1 MKAAYFTHCGA
12 PEVIEYGD
20 VPLPIPGRGEVLVKV
35 MAASVNPIDTY
46 IRSGKVRASLAAK
59 QIPGSD
65 LAGIVESTGPGCVQ
79 FRPGDRVWCSN
90 QGLFGLQGTCAEYC
104 AVAEQWLYA
113 IPDGVDFQTA
123 AAGAMVGL
131 TAHLGL
137 FLHGGLASGEVVFV
151 NGGTGGVGSAVLQL
165 AVAAGATVI
174 TTVGSPAKAEICRQL
189 GATAV
194 IQYRTDDIDQR
205 FQEILSTTGSI
216 NLWFE
221 TLRTP
226 SLDRCIALMA
236 KRGRLILMAGRDAR
250 PEFPMGPFYTRDL
263 RAQGFAMFNAS
274 AEEQRAAAESLNQQ
288 LKTGAWKPLIGRCL
302 PLSRTAEAHRIQE
315 SGTIDGSAELMGKI
329 VLIPDA

>member
-20 VPLPIPGRGEVLVKV
+20 APLPNPGRGEVLVKV

-65 LAGIVESTGPGCVQ
+65 LAGIVECTGPGCVQ

-90 QGLFGLQGTCAEYC
+90 QGLSGLQGTCAEYC

-137 FLHGGLASGEVVFV
+137 FLHGGLVAGEVVFV

-174 TTVGSPAKAEICRQL
+174 TTVGSPAKAEICRQH

-194 IQYRTDDIDQR
+194 IQYKTEDIDQR
-205 FQEILSTTGSI
+205 LQEILSTTGSI

-226 SLDRCIALMA
+226 SLDRCISLMA

-250 PEFPMGPFYTRDL
+250 PEFPMGSFYTKDL
-263 RAQGFAMFNAS
+263 RALGFAMFNAS
-274 AEEQRAAAESLNQQ
+274 VDEQRVAAESLNQQ

-315 SGTIDGSAELMGKI
+315 SGMIDGSAELTGKI